1 MGQAWEAS
9 GLFDFV
15 GDPIPIADGF
25 EGDGSTWRELGTEIS
40 NSSSIVLD
48 SPFGDGLSQGI
59 QNFELGVAFVS
70 VQAYTMHSCF
80 PPFCDEV

>member
-1 MGQAWEAS
+1 MGQAGEAS

-15 GDPIPIADGF
+15 GDPIPVADGF
-25 EGDGSTWRELGTEIS
+25 EGDGSSRRELGTEIP
-40 NSSSIVLD
+40 NGAPIVLD
-48 SPFGDGLSQGI
+48 PSYGMGFSKGI
-59 QNFELGVAFVS
+59 QHLELGVAFVS